1 MIEKQARKKICIVTA
16 TRAEYGLLKPII
28 KKLIANHEFDV
39 QVVATG
45 MHLSPEFGLTY
56 QEIEEDGISIDRK
69 IEMLLSSDSPA
80 SISKSMGLAMIGFA
94 DYFEE
99 ARPDLL
105 ILLGDRYEI
114 LAVASTAMNARI
126 PIAHLYGGDITEGAI
141 DDVVRHAIT
150 KMSYLHFVATTN
162 HEKRVIQMGEEPGRV
177 FCVGAMS
184 VENAKNVQL
193 LSKEELKRQIG
204 FDWGDNKL
212 AVVTFHPV
220 TLECNTAE
228 EQCRNLLEA
237 LDRIQHLNIIFTKA
251 NSDTDGRIINQM
263 LEDYVSNHKEKSCI
277 FASLGQLRYLSAIST
292 ADVVVGNSSS
302 GLSEVPSFHVPTV
315 NVGDRQKGRES
326 GKTVIHCDTNTK
338 SIVDAISKA
347 LSDQFRDE
355 ISHAANP
362 YEKEGTSDTIV
373 DRITKF
379 IKQDNIDLKKKFFN
393 L

>member
-1 MIEKQARKKICIVTA
+1 M
-16 TRAEYGLLKPII
+16 
-28 KKLIANHEFDV
+28 
-39 QVVATG
+39 
-45 MHLSPEFGLTY
+45 
-56 QEIEEDGISIDRK
+56 
-69 IEMLLSSDSPA
+69 
-80 SISKSMGLAMIGFA
+80 
-94 DYFEE
+94 
-99 ARPDLL
+99 
-105 ILLGDRYEI
+105 
-114 LAVASTAMNARI
+114 
-126 PIAHLYGGDITEGAI
+126 
-141 DDVVRHAIT
+141 
-150 KMSYLHFVATTN
+150 
-162 HEKRVIQMGEEPGRV
+162 
-177 FCVGAMS
+177 
-184 VENAKNVQL
+184 
-193 LSKEELKRQIG
+193 
-204 FDWGDNKL
+204 
-212 AVVTFHPV
+212 
-220 TLECNTAE
+220 
-228 EQCRNLLEA
+228 
-237 LDRIQHLNIIFTKA
+237 NIIFTKA